1 METLQ
6 VLETHIFHSFL
17 KDRLNRKMDNYTRME
32 ISTRSEMQRY
42 DVTSYSLSVRI
53 HYYPMNL
60 MSIFFFFFL
69 RCRLKAT
76 VEVTR
81 RPTMQ
86 EIQARRRSSITET
99 GPNKRLGMSL
109 PNLGDEQ
116 MNIAFYRNGIIMSD
130 TGTAGAND
138 AALLFIILS
147 SN

>member
-1 METLQ
+1 
-6 VLETHIFHSFL
+6 
-17 KDRLNRKMDNYTRME
+17 
-32 ISTRSEMQRY
+32 
-42 DVTSYSLSVRI
+42 
-53 HYYPMNL
+53 
-60 MSIFFFFFL
+60 
-69 RCRLKAT
+69 
-76 VEVTR
+76 
-81 RPTMQ
+81 MQ

>member
-60 MSIFFFFFL
+60 MSIFFFFSF
-69 RCRLKAT
+69 
-76 VEVTR
+76 VV
-81 RPTMQ
+81 
-86 EIQARRRSSITET
+86 
-99 GPNKRLGMSL
+99 
-109 PNLGDEQ
+109 D
-116 MNIAFYRNGIIMSD
+116 
-130 TGTAGAND
+130 
-138 AALLFIILS
+138 
-147 SN
+147 